1 MALAPA
7 GVQMVVLV
15 VVVVAHRLVSTAR
28 EVLQVSADSSL
39 LCNISCFFFVSRLSI
54 FDFFSASRD
63 RSLGRAASQLL
74 LQDGPARCNLPPVNP
89 CPSFTLCAIYLY
101 HLTTKTL
108 HTYCPRPRDFDTLCD
123 LGLQCLAEFFALTL
137 NWLLADSISSAYRHI
152 TRALQILPPGC
163 MSSGRRMP
171 LQPRP
176 GRIGRECL
184 QVLCKGWTTSFLSHH
199 FNSEREFPL
208 EDGE

>member
-1 MALAPA
+1 
-7 GVQMVVLV
+7 MVVL
-15 VVVVAHRLVSTAR
+15 VVVVAHRLVSTAQ
-28 EVLQVSADSSL
+28 EVLQVSARLLFIVQYILFLFCVFIEHFQFLFYVTRQGLSAVPQVNCCSKTALLDATSL
-39 LCNISCFFFVSRLSI
+39 PSTLAPPSRSVPSISTT
-54 FDFFSASRD
+54 
-63 RSLGRAASQLL
+63 
-74 LQDGPARCNLPPVNP
+74 LPPRP
-89 CPSFTLCAIYLY
+89 YT
-101 HLTTKTL
+101 
-108 HTYCPRPRDFDTLCD
+108 HTARPRELDTLCD

-171 LQPRP
+171 FQPRP

-208 EDGE
+208 GDGE